1 MHHLKRLPNIDLN
14 SQLSSALQKSI
25 SIKNKI
31 FKNYI
36 KKKDITQKNKLHNHY
51 KIYRNLISSLMKKSK
66 QNYYSKYFESNYPNI
81 KNTWKGIKSIISMR
95 SSSSIT
101 PTLLT
106 FQNETIDNS
115 KRIAN
120 VFDNYIRTI
129 GKKSQAKIKYSHKS
143 YTDYLTN
150 ENPNSFFLSPTGKEE
165 IKLILSLLDISKAT
179 GPYSISS
186 IKTA

>member
-1 MHHLKRLPNIDLN
+1 
-14 SQLSSALQKSI
+14 
-25 SIKNKI
+25 
-31 FKNYI
+31 
-36 KKKDITQKNKLHNHY
+36 
-51 KIYRNLISSLMKKSK
+51 
-66 QNYYSKYFESNYPNI
+66 
-81 KNTWKGIKSIISMR
+81 MR

-179 GPYSISS
+179 GPYSSPTKVLKLPRNVISDQLPDLFNLSFTTGSFPTILKLLKSFLS
-186 IKTA
+186 IEKSQN